1 MFFPFCLLFM
11 LYCFPILLVFSILHL
26 ALAVHSGASILEQL
40 DVGVL
45 GNSVV
50 NYSDPQK
57 RWIEISRVDGYPD
70 YLDIYDMEQNLVFHA
85 FLNGDYCH
93 SVHLSLGDYYFNFT
107 ESRHSNRGKSFYEL
121 YLRDETG
128 IILDTLLRPESLFT
142 FIQKVR
148 VGEEVS
154 FGSALKYEVTSSP
167 SKKWSEKRFNDN
179 KWKENIT
186 GQWGLFT
193 QSMALFR
200 KTFIINNL
208 METSILHVTI
218 KAQDQVIVFI
228 NGVQIFDFNMALNNV
243 TISHVTVPADMISE
257 GTNVIA
263 VCLVRIKTVS
273 TSPIDFDLMVKT
285 VPAEK
290 VYQEMERASIRTEDR
305 VETVYKQKEEYVV
318 ASVPGTLTYVFPKG
332 YRSWINRIELTKY
345 TNTGYPT
352 NFTLQGLVLQVDDY
366 GNVTIVK
373 VDDLKHIEDD
383 NYLYIDKWYNI
394 DLPVSRIYD
403 GIRFKFYQSYG
414 HSSSVKFND
423 IAFYTHS
430 NLKCKKSWG
439 MKATRIGDYHLKRC
453 PLNQL
458 GYRIKRCELNL
469 DRTPEWIT
477 DDSRCIPRYPPKGVS
492 YVDTTFNVSTLPLG
506 WLNPLYERLSKI
518 VVANLTV
525 WDDQITFPAVKNNTL
540 GSEGIMRF
548 TVDEE
553 LGDYVVKKLNE
564 ILSPL
569 SEQAL
574 EKMSLVERPFTVAFN
589 QPIYR
594 YPFPWKTVWIITLE
608 IVFYIVS
615 LVVTSICVHLSIRTK
630 VSKGTRVPMKSLTK
644 GSDEKETLLDI
655 WKCLFEI
662 KRIRMVLFWN
672 K

>member
-1 MFFPFCLLFM
+1 M
-11 LYCFPILLVFSILHL
+11 LYWFPILLVFSILHP

-70 YLDIYDMEQNLVFHA
+70 YLDIYDMEQNLVFHD

-107 ESRHSNRGKSFYEL
+107 ESRHSNREKSLYEL

-148 VGEEVS
+148 IGEEVS

-179 KWKENIT
+179 KWRENTT

-263 VCLVRIKTVS
+263 VCLVRIKTVP

-290 VYQEMERASIRTEDR
+290 VYQEMERAYIRTE
-305 VETVYKQKEEYVV
+305 VE
-318 ASVPGTLTYVFPKG
+318 
-332 YRSWINRIELTKY
+332 
-345 TNTGYPT
+345 
-352 NFTLQGLVLQVDDY
+352 
-366 GNVTIVK
+366 
-373 VDDLKHIEDD
+373 LKLFI
-383 NYLYIDKWYNI
+383 
-394 DLPVSRIYD
+394 SR
-403 GIRFKFYQSYG
+403 K
-414 HSSSVKFND
+414 
-423 IAFYTHS
+423 
-430 NLKCKKSWG
+430 
-439 MKATRIGDYHLKRC
+439 
-453 PLNQL
+453 
-458 GYRIKRCELNL
+458 
-469 DRTPEWIT
+469 
-477 DDSRCIPRYPPKGVS
+477 
-492 YVDTTFNVSTLPLG
+492 
-506 WLNPLYERLSKI
+506 
-518 VVANLTV
+518 
-525 WDDQITFPAVKNNTL
+525 
-540 GSEGIMRF
+540 MR
-548 TVDEE
+548 
-553 LGDYVVKKLNE
+553 
-564 ILSPL
+564 
-569 SEQAL
+569 
-574 EKMSLVERPFTVAFN
+574 M
-589 QPIYR
+589 
-594 YPFPWKTVWIITLE
+594 
-608 IVFYIVS
+608 
-615 LVVTSICVHLSIRTK
+615 
-630 VSKGTRVPMKSLTK
+630 
-644 GSDEKETLLDI
+644 
-655 WKCLFEI
+655 
-662 KRIRMVLFWN
+662 
-672 K
+672 